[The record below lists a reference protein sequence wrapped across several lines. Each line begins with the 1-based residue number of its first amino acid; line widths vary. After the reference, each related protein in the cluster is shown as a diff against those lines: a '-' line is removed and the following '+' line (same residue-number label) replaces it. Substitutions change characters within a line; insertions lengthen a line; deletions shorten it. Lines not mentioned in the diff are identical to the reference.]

1 MEERKR
7 DSYKEK
13 KGLTA
18 ERLRNSKRE
27 NEEERE
33 RKRERETEF
42 SHPPIDAKI
51 IMGKHFQ
58 GRSQLCF
65 LFCVYVYFS
74 GRERCCG
81 LINDSR

>member
-1 MEERKR
+1 MELRKIV
-7 DSYKEK
+7 SYKEK
-13 KGLTA
+13 KEGPIA

-33 RKRERETEF
+33 RERKTEF